1 MKDGVLIAWLRTIL
15 YRIVFY
21 IGSVP
26 IVVGVVFVA
35 PFGERAVIRHAH
47 LWAYLNR
54 WAARHIL
61 GITTKIEGTV
71 PQGQFLIV
79 SKHQAMFETTELQ
92 LIFGGPAM
100 VLKRELTRI
109 PMWGWATKLYGSMSV
124 DREASAKALRQL
136 MTEGAA
142 LRARGRSVIVYPEG
156 TRVPPGETPPLRSG
170 FAGLY
175 KAVGLPVVPVA
186 LDSGRLMP
194 KKGPML
200 SGVVRVRIGDVV
212 PPGLPRREAEKRVW
226 AAINVLEFEARGQ
239 TSATSPRP

>member
-1 MKDGVLIAWLRTIL
+1 MKNGAMMAWLRTIL

-21 IGSVP
+21 AGSVP
-26 IVVGVVFVA
+26 IVVGVAFIA
-35 PFGERAVIRHAH
+35 PFGQRAVIRHAH

-61 GITTKIEGTV
+61 GITTRIEGAV
-71 PQGQFLIV
+71 PDGQFLIV

-124 DREASAKALRQL
+124 DREASAKALRRL
-136 MTEGAA
+136 MAEGAA
-142 LRARGRSVIVYPEG
+142 LRAAGRSVIVYPEG
-156 TRVPPGETPPLRSG
+156 TRVAPGETPPMRSG

-186 LDSGRLMP
+186 VDSGRLIP
-194 KKGPML
+194 KRGPMRA
-200 SGVVRVRIGDVV
+200 GVVRVVIAEAI
-212 PPGLPRREAEKRVW
+212 PPGLPRKEAEQRVW
-226 AAINVLEFEARGQ
+226 EAINALEFEGRG
-239 TSATSPRP
+239 

>member
-1 MKDGVLIAWLRTIL
+1 MSWLRTL
-15 YRIVFY
+15 VYRLVFY
-21 IGSVP
+21 SGSVP
-26 IVVGVVFVA
+26 IVLGVALVA

-47 LWAYLNR
+47 LWAKLNR

-61 GITTKIEGTV
+61 GVTTRIEGVV
-71 PQGQFLIV
+71 PEGQFLFAA
-79 SKHQAMFETTELQ
+79 KHQSMYETTELQ
-92 LIFGGPAM
+92 LVFDGPAM
-100 VLKRELTRI
+100 VLKRELARI

-186 LDSGRLMP
+186 LDSGLYMP
-194 KKGPML
+194 KRGAKRP
-200 SGVVRVRIGDVV
+200 GVVRVVIGEPI
-212 PPGLPRREAEKRVW
+212 PPGLPRKEAERRVW
-226 AAINVLEFEARGQ
+226 EAINVLELSGGGPLTGA
-239 TSATSPRP
+239 